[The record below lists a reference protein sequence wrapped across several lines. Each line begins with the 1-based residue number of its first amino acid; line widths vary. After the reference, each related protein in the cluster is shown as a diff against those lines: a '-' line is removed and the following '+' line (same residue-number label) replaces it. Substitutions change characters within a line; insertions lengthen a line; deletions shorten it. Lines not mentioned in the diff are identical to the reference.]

1 MTDVLLILFV
11 VLFPVALLYLKEHV
25 ALMAKWS
32 TLIVCYI
39 AGLVLGNIGILPL
52 SATGL
57 LDTISSVAVAISIP
71 LLLFSVDFKKWKEL
85 SGGAILAF
93 LLAAI
98 SVSLVAGIAYAFF
111 RAKNPESYKV
121 AGLLVGLYTGGTP
134 NLAAIKTALNV
145 DKNVYLAVHTSD
157 IVLSAVYLLAVMSV
171 AKPILKHFLPLKNWD
186 TEVASPTG
194 LNFTT
199 QFSDYF
205 KKGLWKKILMG
216 FGLAAAIVGVSL
228 GLSTLVPADSQT
240 MVTILLVTSLA
251 LAASFVPSIRALPM
265 TFATGEYFLY
275 VFAVAVG
282 AMGNIMQIFNS
293 AGTYFIYVAIVL
305 FGSFILHVLLCSL
318 FKIDV
323 DTMLIVSVSAI
334 CSPPFVGV
342 VAVSLKAR
350 KLILPGITTGII
362 GYAAGNYLGIALAEA
377 LKALGG

>member
-1 MTDVLLILFV
+1 MADVLLILFV
-11 VLFPVALLYLKEHV
+11 VVFPVVLLYLKERI
-25 ALMAKWS
+25 AFMAKWS

-39 AGLVLGNIGILPL
+39 VGLLLGNIGILPQ

-57 LDTISSVAVAISIP
+57 LDTVSSVAVAISIP
-71 LLLFSVDFKKWKEL
+71 LLLFSVDIKKWKEL

-93 LLAAI
+93 LLAAV

-111 RAKNPESYKV
+111 RTKHDESYKV
-121 AGLLVGLYTGGTP
+121 AGMLVGLYTGGTP

-145 DKNVYLAVHTSD
+145 DKDVYLAVHTSD
-157 IVLSAVYLLAVMSV
+157 IVLSALYLLAVMSI

-186 TEVASPTG
+186 SDVASPTS

-199 QFSDYF
+199 RFSDYF
-205 KKGLWKKILMG
+205 KKGLWKKILAG

-228 GLSTLVPADSQT
+228 GISTLVPADFQT
-240 MVTILLVTSLA
+240 MVTILLITSLA

-282 AMGNIMQIFNS
+282 AMGNIAQIFNN

-305 FGSFILHVLLCSL
+305 FGSFILHARSGR
-318 FKIDV
+318 
-323 DTMLIVSVSAI
+323 
-334 CSPPFVGV
+334 PPASGRCPLRCGR
-342 VAVSLKAR
+342 A
-350 KLILPGITTGII
+350 T
-362 GYAAGNYLGIALAEA
+362 
-377 LKALGG
+377 